1 MPLGIS
7 SPRDWYR
14 SLGFSG
20 AAFLVTASLG
30 ALLAWL
36 GSRAAGL
43 LLFFAFPLGV
53 WVLIRVLRALARRAI
68 WRLRN
73 RLLVTYLFIALVPI
87 LLILALVAL
96 GGVALTSQTAVQ
108 LVRTELDRRVRTLAT
123 LSRSVEQAGPDE
135 RVDVLRRVG
144 LLFVERYPGLRLL
157 LHEGGRQHVFPA
169 GTKVDSPPPEW
180 TPFNG
185 IVLKDGQFFA
195 VSHAET
201 RSGDITVLAP
211 LTNDYLAE
219 LVPGIGMVYFSEF
232 QENDGENQTTNRP
245 RISIARPGSTTT
257 ISPGPATSTDALK
270 DRLPPRMNIFDVDVP
285 WIAKIDVLRWE
296 APSVEKGQFFLVVQ
310 SRPSAVLGHL
320 FASQV
325 DFTQGILPV
334 LLGVVAVIF
343 LIVELIALVIGISMT
358 RTITGAVHHL
368 YEGTQKIMEGE
379 FAHRI
384 QVKGRD
390 QLAELGHS
398 FNRMTENL
406 ERLLV
411 VAKEKERLQ
420 SEIEIAR
427 EVQGQLYP
435 KNVPSTPTLKLT
447 AVCHPA
453 RMVSGDYYDYEAIE
467 NQRIAIAIG
476 DVAGKGISAALLM
489 AALQS
494 SLRAQLQSSAEL
506 AAAMPGN
513 GAAAGVSPAKLVSK
527 LNLQLYANTAPEKYA
542 TFCLGMYDEATSSLR
557 YTNAG
562 HLPPILV
569 RNGEASRLEVNGTV
583 VGAFPFAAY
592 EESRVVM
599 QAGDLLVWFTDGVS
613 EPENEYGEMFG
624 EERLMDLVTRNA
636 HKTDAQIIE
645 SVIASVEEWT
655 GGGELQD
662 DLTLMIARK
671 C

>member
-1 MPLGIS
+1 MPFGI
-7 SPRDWYR
+7 PNARHAYR
-14 SLGFSG
+14 TLGFSG
-20 AAFLVTASLG
+20 TAFLASASLG
-30 ALLAWL
+30 GLFSWT
-36 GSRAAGL
+36 GSGASGL
-43 LLFFAFPLGV
+43 FLFFAFLFGV
-53 WVLIRVLRALARRAI
+53 WVAIRLLRALARRAI

-87 LLILALVAL
+87 LLILTLVGL
-96 GGVALTSQTAVQ
+96 GAWALTSQTAVHM
-108 LVRTELDRRVRTLAT
+108 VKTELDRRVHGLRT
-123 LSRSVEQAGPDE
+123 LSRSLEQADPADRPE
-135 RVDVLRRVG
+135 VLRRVG
-144 LLFVERYPGLRLL
+144 VLFSERYPGLRIL
-157 LHEGGRQHVFPA
+157 LHEGGKPYYFPA
-169 GTKVDSPPPEW
+169 GTKTDATPPEW
-180 TPFNG
+180 TPMNG
-185 IVLKDGQFFA
+185 IVIKDGDYFA

-201 RSGDITVLAP
+201 RSGDVTVLAP
-211 LTNDYLAE
+211 LTNDFLAE
-219 LVPGIGMVYFSEF
+219 LVPGLGLVFFREF
-232 QENDGENQTTNRP
+232 QESGNQPPPAGGRVTIRP
-245 RISIARPGSTTT
+245 PGSRDSISAVPTTA
-257 ISPGPATSTDALK
+257 PEAMK
-270 DRLPPRMNIFDVDVP
+270 DRMPPRQNIFDVDVP
-285 WIAKIDVLRWE
+285 WVAKIDVLRWE
-296 APSVEKGQFFLVVQ
+296 APSVEKGQFFLVVR
-310 SRPSAVLGHL
+310 SRPSAVLSNL
-320 FASQV
+320 FSSQV
-325 DFTQGILPV
+325 DWTQGILPV
-334 LLGVVAVIF
+334 LLGIVAIIF
-343 LIVELIALVIGISMT
+343 LLVELVSLVIGISMT

-368 YEGTQKIMEGE
+368 YEGTQKIMEGD

-467 NQRIAIAIG
+467 QQRIAIAVG

-506 AAAMPGN
+506 FAAMPAN
-513 GAAAGVSPAKLVSK
+513 GAISCVSPAKLVSR
-527 LNLQLYANTAPEKYA
+527 LNVQLYANTSPEKYA
-542 TFCLGMYDEATSSLR
+542 TFCLGIYDEVTSTMS

-569 RNGEASRLEVNGTV
+569 RNGEATRLDVNGTV

-592 EESRVVM
+592 EESRILM
-599 QAGDLLVWFTDGVS
+599 KSGDLLVWFTDGVS

-624 EERLMDLVTRNA
+624 EERLVDLVTRNA
-636 HKTDAQIIE
+636 HKSDDQIIE
-645 SVIASVEEWT
+645 SVIAAVEQWT

-662 DLTLMIARK
+662 DLTLMLARK

>member
-1 MPLGIS
+1 MPFGIPNARQS
-7 SPRDWYR
+7 YR
-14 SLGFSG
+14 TLGFPG
-20 AAFLVTASLG
+20 TAFLATASLG
-30 ALLAWL
+30 GLFSWT
-36 GSRAAGL
+36 GSGASGL
-43 LLFFAFPLGV
+43 LLFFAFLFGV

-87 LLILALVAL
+87 LLILTLVGL
-96 GGVALTSQTAVQ
+96 GAWALTSQTAVHM
-108 LVRTELDRRVRTLAT
+108 VRTELDRRVHGLRT
-123 LSRSVEQAGPDE
+123 LSRSLEQADPAD
-135 RVDVLRRVG
+135 RPDVLRRVG
-144 LLFVERYPGLRLL
+144 VLFSERYPGLRIL
-157 LHEGGRQHVFPA
+157 LHEGGKPHYFPA
-169 GTKVDSPPPEW
+169 GAKIEATPPEW
-180 TPFNG
+180 TPMNG
-185 IVLKDGQFFA
+185 IVIKDGEYFA

-201 RSGDITVLAP
+201 RSGDVTVLAP
-211 LTNDYLAE
+211 LTNDLLAE
-219 LVPGIGMVYFSEF
+219 LVPGLGLVFFQEF
-232 QENDGENQTTNRP
+232 QETGNQPPAGGRVTIRP
-245 RISIARPGSTTT
+245 PGSRET
-257 ISPGPATSTDALK
+257 ISAVPAASPEAMK
-270 DRLPPRMNIFDVDVP
+270 DRLPPRLNIFDVDVP
-285 WIAKIDVLRWE
+285 WVAKIDVLRWE
-296 APSVEKGQFFLVVQ
+296 APSVEKGQFFLVVR
-310 SRPSAVLGHL
+310 SRPSAVLFNL
-320 FASQV
+320 FSSQV
-325 DFTQGILPV
+325 DWTQGILPV
-334 LLGVVAVIF
+334 LLGIVAVIF
-343 LIVELIALVIGISMT
+343 LLVELVSLVIGISMT

-368 YEGTQKIMEGE
+368 YEGTQKIMEGD

-467 NQRIAIAIG
+467 QQRIAIAVG

-506 AAAMPGN
+506 FAAMPAN
-513 GAAAGVSPAKLVSK
+513 GAISCVSPAKLVSR
-527 LNLQLYANTAPEKYA
+527 LNVQLYANTSPEKYA
-542 TFCLGMYDEATSSLR
+542 TFCLGIYDEVTSTMS

-569 RNGEASRLEVNGTV
+569 RNGEATRLDVNGTV

-592 EESRVVM
+592 EESRILM
-599 QAGDLLVWFTDGVS
+599 KAGDLLVWFTDGVS

-624 EERLMDLVTRNA
+624 EERLVDLVTRNA
-636 HKTDAQIIE
+636 HKSDDQIIE
-645 SVIASVEEWT
+645 SVIAAVEQWT

-662 DLTLMIARK
+662 DLTLMLARK